1 MPLTVPSCFSS
12 PACQPPLSN
21 MATPQQPWPF
31 RLKGLN
37 CWWETGKGGGA
48 CMQEGHCLLM
58 DPFGLGQDVHSGL
71 GSGHCALQLTPLNG
85 QGERPSHRAAGG
97 ERPTL

>member
-1 MPLTVPSCFSS
+1 
-12 PACQPPLSN
+12 
-21 MATPQQPWPF
+21 
-31 RLKGLN
+31 
-37 CWWETGKGGGA
+37 
-48 CMQEGHCLLM
+48 MQEGHCLLM

-97 ERPTL
+97 KGLPSDLD